1 MNAILTRVSRSALEI
16 PHGGVEG
23 ILGMFQM
30 QERSLQCTFF
40 KTLLNYS
47 VISVSAKLP
56 RADCT
61 IEGMHSGVLTVSENF
76 RLFSDK
82 IKN

>member
-47 VISVSAKLP
+47 VISVSAKLRTSRLHNRGNAFGP
-56 RADCT
+56 
-61 IEGMHSGVLTVSENF
+61 SESVRKFQIIQRQN
-76 RLFSDK
+76 
-82 IKN
+82 